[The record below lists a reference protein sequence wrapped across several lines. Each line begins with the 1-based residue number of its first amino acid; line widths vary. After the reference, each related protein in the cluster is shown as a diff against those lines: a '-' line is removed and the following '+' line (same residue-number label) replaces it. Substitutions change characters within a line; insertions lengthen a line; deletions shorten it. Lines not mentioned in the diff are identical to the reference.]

1 MNREETVKI
10 LTMVSAL
17 DGRAADEM
25 QVEMWMELFQDHSFE
40 HVKEQIIPAYK
51 SSERGFLSAK
61 AIWDHVEMAKYIRE
75 DERKRNESIGN

>member
-40 HVKEQIIPAYK
+40 AVKEQIIPAYK
-51 SSERGFLSAK
+51 RSERGFLSAK
-61 AIWDHVEMAKYIRE
+61 LIWDNVEMAKLIKE
-75 DERKRNESIGN
+75 DEGKSNESIGN